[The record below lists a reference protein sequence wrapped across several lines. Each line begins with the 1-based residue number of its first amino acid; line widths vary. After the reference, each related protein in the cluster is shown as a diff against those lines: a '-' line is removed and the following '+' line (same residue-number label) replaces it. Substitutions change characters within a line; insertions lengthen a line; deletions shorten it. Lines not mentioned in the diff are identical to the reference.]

1 MAAATNVRAGGL
13 VTSTAAEIQ
22 LNLIEPQTQ
31 PNQEVMVEWVSGS
44 VQFGVYEDTVAF
56 VPQIDSSQATL
67 SAAGDKFIF
76 TINSEF
82 RLRCKGVGT
91 FRISY

>member
-22 LNLIEPQTQ
+22 LNLLDPQTQ
-31 PNQEVMVEWVSGS
+31 PNQKVYVEWVSGS

-56 VPQIDSSQATL
+56 VPQIDASQATL
-67 SAAGDKFIF
+67 SAAGLFTFIV
-76 TINSEF
+76 NSEF

>member
-22 LNLIEPQTQ
+22 LNLLDPQTQ
-31 PNQEVMVEWVSGS
+31 PNQEIYVEWVSGT

-56 VPQIDSSQATL
+56 VPQIDASQATL
-67 SAAGDKFIF
+67 SGAGLFTFIV
-76 TINSEF
+76 NSEF
-82 RLRCKGVGT
+82 RLRCKGSGT